1 MKSVLFLLFTSFSFF
16 ATSQVITDEQL
27 RLMIVNGQ
35 EQCVGAHESV
45 VLTTNEGFAK
55 AVWGQKIRFNEA
67 NIIRFFTRPSG
78 EKVSPGFD
86 LYMNNKGKLGY
97 VYDPK
102 TTADLLTANGVRISQ
117 SYNQPWI
124 NANQDLLY
132 AEAVKDGNKIILE
145 IYTPYQKFL
154 EVLRIGKVQ
163 SIEFLVTGISGSP
176 STASKIF
183 GVLTQ
188 VYLEKQTI
196 KCSNG
201 HEFDKDAGYKFCPVC
216 GEPLK

>member
-1 MKSVLFLLFTSFSFF
+1 
-16 ATSQVITDEQL
+16 
-27 RLMIVNGQ
+27 
-35 EQCVGAHESV
+35 
-45 VLTTNEGFAK
+45 
-55 AVWGQKIRFNEA
+55 
-67 NIIRFFTRPSG
+67 
-78 EKVSPGFD
+78 
-86 LYMNNKGKLGY
+86 MNNKGKLGY

-102 TTADLLTANGVRISQ
+102 TAADLLTANGVRVSQ

-132 AEAVKDGNKIILE
+132 AETVKDGDKIILE
-145 IYTPYQKFL
+145 IYAPYQKFL
-154 EVLRIGKVQ
+154 EILRIGKVQ

-188 VYLEKQTI
+188 VNLEKQTV

>member
-1 MKSVLFLLFTSFSFF
+1 MKNIFFLLFISFSSL
-16 ATSQVITDEQL
+16 AASQVITDEQL
-27 RLMIVNGQ
+27 RLMITDGQ

-45 VLTTNEGFAK
+45 VLTTNEGLAK
-55 AVWGQKIRFNEA
+55 SVWGQKIRFNEA

-86 LYMNNKGKLGY
+86 IYMNNKGKLGY

-102 TTADLLTANGVRISQ
+102 TAADLLTANGVRVSQ

-132 AEAVKDGNKIILE
+132 AETVKDGNKIILE

-163 SIEFLVTGISGSP
+163 SIEFMVTGIGGSP
-176 STASKIF
+176 STASKIY

-188 VYLEKQTI
+188 VNLEKQTI